1 MLLTLDYHALLNS
14 GLLCRLALFAQ
25 AKLAEPLPRVD
36 AVVVAV
42 AEHELHAVAADVFGT
57 EHRKV
62 VGDRS
67 RIEYTKSGHFTHA
80 VGAQALRPQILD
92 RVDTH
97 VAVVPSD
104 RDLVRA
110 SFLYLEWVRHRGC
123 QWSVVS
129 GQLQSNL
136 VTLRG

>member
-1 MLLTLDYHALLNS
+1 MILLLTHRLSRLLS
-14 GLLCRLALFAQ
+14 SRLLCRLALFAQ
-25 AKLAEPLPRVD
+25 AKLAEPFPRVD

-42 AEHELHAVAADVFGT
+42 AEHELHAVAADVFRA

-62 VGDRS
+62 LGDRS
-67 RIEYTKSGHFTHA
+67 RIEYTKSGHLTDA
-80 VGAQALRPQILD
+80 VGAQALGPQILD

-110 SFLYLEWVRHRGC
+110 SFLYLEWVRHK
-123 QWSVVS
+123 S
-129 GQLQSNL
+129 GP
-136 VTLRG
+136 